1 MKKILNIVLL
11 LVAWMAAG
19 DKSVA
24 QTTVLGSLSDKYV
37 NSLCVYNDTLF
48 AACSDGLYMKDLCKN
63 DAWKVIAFEDRHI
76 ISMVKRG
83 DDILAICM
91 NMKYREDPSARYSS
105 IVMTTIRSGSESV
118 RMRRSSYI
126 IQVIAT

>member
-76 ISMVKRG
+76 TSMVKRG
-83 DDILAICM
+83 DDILAILWL
-91 NMKYREDPSARYSS
+91 RPSVSFRLPL
-105 IVMTTIRSGSESV
+105 
-118 RMRRSSYI
+118 RRLPRLP
-126 IQVIAT
+126 QGK